1 MDEGGR
7 REGEEGGREEVEEE
21 GFERRE
27 RREFVVDAVLFSS
40 RVESSMLF
48 SHSLCIALCRAST
61 HIYTSENRKKPT
73 KLSNEACSAFIVFQY
88 EKRESNCSS
97 LSSSSLSLDLLTA
110 YAKNSV
116 TILEEPLSVM
126 VLRVV
131 VA

>member
-40 RVESSMLF
+40 RVESAMLF

-73 KLSNEACSAFIVFQY
+73 KLSNEA
-88 EKRESNCSS
+88 
-97 LSSSSLSLDLLTA
+97 